1 MPASKAAQANKQ
13 RNRLVAQI
21 GMLTARGMTAE
32 QIAIE
37 VANEVTPPQ
46 IELAWQQ
53 LGISPVL
60 LHPGLALVD
69 VAMSAKHR
77 TKLAREGTSR
87 GMELPALCAALL
99 GKATDDD
106 LIVALLDG

>member
-46 IELAWQQ
+46 IELAWHQ

-77 TKLAREGTSR
+77 TKLAKEAMHRQI
-87 GMELPALCAALL
+87 ELPSLAASLL
-99 GKATDDD
+99 GKVADDD
-106 LIVALLDG
+106 LFGAVLDG